1 VIFTGLKMK
10 KTTKQG
16 FVLVM
21 VIVAIALTG
30 MVMFVLSDGSRTMI
44 FQTDTAY
51 LNACRRN
58 LVSSGL
64 AWAKTNAGSTA
75 EGEMVLDVNDLGV
88 GDASLRVSLVSEPNE
103 APSIRIATS
112 VSRRTRTL
120 RDEATYAVIRP

>member
-1 VIFTGLKMK
+1 MK
-10 KTTKQG
+10 KTKTEG

-21 VIVAIALTG
+21 VIVAIALVG
-30 MVMFVLSDGSRTMI
+30 MVMFVLSEGSRTMI

-64 AWAKTNAGSTA
+64 AWAEANAASA
-75 EGEMVLDVNDLGV
+75 VEGEMVLDVNDLGV
-88 GDASLRVSLVSEPNE
+88 REASLSVSVISDPNE
-103 APSIRIATS
+103 APSARITTS

-120 RDEATYAVIRP
+120 RDEAIYPMETP